1 MLLLRILLIVAVC
14 LFAGAAVGGGGGW
27 FIGTNF
33 PDAYARAAGRNP
45 VHVGVGLSIPQGAAL
60 GGLIGVCIAAIM
72 AWHDVRT
79 RPPQAPEYL
88 PE

>member
-1 MLLLRILLIVAVC
+1 MLLLRILLTVALC

-27 FIGTNF
+27 FIGTHF
-33 PDAYARAAGRNP
+33 PDAYATAPGRNP
-45 VHVGVGLSIPQGAAL
+45 VHVGVGLGIPQGAAL
-60 GGLIGVCIAAIM
+60 GGLLGVGIAAIM

-79 RPPQAPEYL
+79 RPPLPPEYP